1 MYKIYPWLILI
12 SAALCVIF
20 LGGKRRAFGIFIAK
34 LHSEFNDITLTELN
48 WIGDSYAALGYL
60 TTTLTT
66 SFILFINR
74 KYGLTQFIGSIFILL
89 ACITSS
95 FVPNPHWLF
104 LTHTIFHGIGSSFIL
119 STSGLIVNE
128 YFDKNHH
135 YHILATTLVSGGSV
149 ASILF
154 VEFYA
159 LLIDQYGWRLAF
171 IILGIIYFIILFIS
185 SLIFRKDITK
195 SNSYHHHHHHPNHDP
210 NHDRDHHHQSM
221 NPWNLC
227 QLSWQH
233 KLLLLLWTIDRIITS
248 IVTYGMLL
256 NLTDYVYQHET
267 LLTNS
272 ILLTNLFAS
281 GEATTYIIGTILTG
295 LTKNFLKNRLKY
307 ILILSSIG
315 MSFGLI
321 LWEYYTYHHLISSI
335 LSYLCG
341 FCLGPS
347 ITFLYPISEEMT
359 LLPGYIAYPI
369 SLSGMGIG
377 MLLSPILSAL
387 IAQTFKYRW
396 FFLVQGMIVI
406 IKCICLLCSWKLLN
420 NLMKLMNKQQMI
432 IINKNDNEEEKRE
445 QREEQKEKQEEEG
458 HEDDDDDGDD
468 DDHSF
473 TSHSETHCLISPM
486 TQKRSHSKRI

>member
-1 MYKIYPWLILI
+1 MDDRLLLHSSTCKSEIMYGSSCFRLSRRFAFIKVSDKILFIKGLVELHLQYHVGSMLIETLDFTAVK
-12 SAALCVIF
+12 S
-20 LGGKRRAFGIFIAK
+20 GKRRAFGIFIAK
-34 LHSEFNDITLTELN
+34 LHSEFNNITLTELN
-48 WIGDSYAALGYL
+48 WIGDSYSALGYL

-66 SFILFINR
+66 TFILFINR

-119 STSGLIVNE
+119 STCGLIINE

-171 IILGIIYFIILFIS
+171 IILG
-185 SLIFRKDITK
+185 
-195 SNSYHHHHHHPNHDP
+195 
-210 NHDRDHHHQSM
+210 
-221 NPWNLC
+221 
-227 QLSWQH
+227 
-233 KLLLLLWTIDRIITS
+233 
-248 IVTYGMLL
+248 
-256 NLTDYVYQHET
+256 
-267 LLTNS
+267 
-272 ILLTNLFAS
+272 
-281 GEATTYIIGTILTG
+281 
-295 LTKNFLKNRLKY
+295 
-307 ILILSSIG
+307 
-315 MSFGLI
+315 
-321 LWEYYTYHHLISSI
+321 
-335 LSYLCG
+335 
-341 FCLGPS
+341 PS

-359 LLPGYIAYPI
+359 LLPGYIAYPL

-396 FFLVQGMIVI
+396 FFLIQGIIVI
-406 IKCICLLCSWKLLN
+406 IKCICLLLSWKLLN
-420 NLMKLMNKQQMI
+420 NLMKLINKQQMII

-445 QREEQKEKQEEEG
+445 QQREEKKEKQKEEG
-458 HEDDDDDGDD
+458 HEDDDDDSDDD

-473 TSHSETHCLISPM
+473 KSHSETHCLINPM
-486 TQKRSHSKRI
+486 TQKQPHSKRI